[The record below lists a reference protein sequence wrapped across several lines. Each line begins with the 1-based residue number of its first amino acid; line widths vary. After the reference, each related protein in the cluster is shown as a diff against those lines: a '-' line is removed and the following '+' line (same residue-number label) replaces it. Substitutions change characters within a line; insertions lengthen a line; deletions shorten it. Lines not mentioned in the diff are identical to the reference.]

1 MEKNMEY
8 YKVERALEMM
18 ALGKLDIMPITY
30 KDGAWIYE
38 KTGKLM
44 LALNAI
50 KEN

>member
-1 MEKNMEY
+1 MEY
-8 YKVERALEMM
+8 YKVHNALEMM
-18 ALGKLDIMPITY
+18 ALGKLDVMPITY